1 MIIQVIAAFAAIFT
15 FAMALEIPKKYLIN
29 CGFIGAA
36 GWFVYLVVLQR
47 FGMMTA
53 NLLGAAAITLL
64 AHFFAR
70 IKKAPV
76 TIFLIPGFLT
86 LVPGAGLYRSVHYF
100 FIGNRSMGAAYLV
113 QTLQIAGDVVH
124 TPPPSPLHRS
134 REPPVCH
141 ARPACTGKNGGGGL
155 PERGKSGASGSR
167 ALHRAGRRRA

>member
-86 LVPGAGLYRSVHYF
+86 LVPGGRIISQRALLFYRKSKHGSCLPGADTSDCGCDRTWHIYGRF
-100 FIGNRSMGAAYLV
+100 PCGDHWKKKTKRRKKQSESGKKIAGAAW
-113 QTLQIAGDVVH
+113 D
-124 TPPPSPLHRS
+124 
-134 REPPVCH
+134 
-141 ARPACTGKNGGGGL
+141 CTCIIEK
-155 PERGKSGASGSR
+155 R
-167 ALHRAGRRRA
+167 

>member
-64 AHFFAR
+64 AHFLQES
-70 IKKAPV
+70 KS
-76 TIFLIPGFLT
+76 TGDDFLIPGFLT
-86 LVPGAGLYRSVHYF
+86 LFRGQDYIAACITFYRKSKHGSCLPSADTSDCGCDRTWRIYGRF
-100 FIGNRSMGAAYLV
+100 PCGDHWKKKTKRREKQSESGKKIAGAAW
-113 QTLQIAGDVVH
+113 D
-124 TPPPSPLHRS
+124 
-134 REPPVCH
+134 
-141 ARPACTGKNGGGGL
+141 CTCIIEK
-155 PERGKSGASGSR
+155 R
-167 ALHRAGRRRA
+167 

>member
-86 LVPGAGLYRSVHYF
+86 LVPGAGLYRSAPTWCRHFRLRV
-100 FIGNRSMGAAYLV
+100 
-113 QTLQIAGDVVH
+113 
-124 TPPPSPLHRS
+124 
-134 REPPVCH
+134 
-141 ARPACTGKNGGGGL
+141 
-155 PERGKSGASGSR
+155 
-167 ALHRAGRRRA
+167 

>member
-86 LVPGAGLYRSVHYF
+86 LVPVLLLLLPHNHPASYP
-100 FIGNRSMGAAYLV
+100 A
-113 QTLQIAGDVVH
+113 Q
-124 TPPPSPLHRS
+124 PLLWQ
-134 REPPVCH
+134 
-141 ARPACTGKNGGGGL
+141 L
-155 PERGKSGASGSR
+155 PERSA
-167 ALHRAGRRRA
+167 

>member
-100 FIGNRSMGAAYLV
+100 FYRKSKHGSCLPGADTSDCGCDRTWRIYGRFPCGDHWKKKTKRREKQSESGKKIAGAAW
-113 QTLQIAGDVVH
+113 D
-124 TPPPSPLHRS
+124 
-134 REPPVCH
+134 
-141 ARPACTGKNGGGGL
+141 CTCIIEK
-155 PERGKSGASGSR
+155 R
-167 ALHRAGRRRA
+167 

>member
-124 TPPPSPLHRS
+124 MPPPSPLVEIIGKRKQKEKKNNQS
-134 REPPVCH
+134 QVKKI
-141 ARPACTGKNGGGGL
+141 AGAAWDCTCIIEK
-155 PERGKSGASGSR
+155 R
-167 ALHRAGRRRA
+167 

>member
-113 QTLQIAGDVVH
+113 QTLQIVLFTIDDVKRFVIYGRFPCGDHWKKKTKRREKQSESGKKIAGAAWD
-124 TPPPSPLHRS
+124 
-134 REPPVCH
+134 
-141 ARPACTGKNGGGGL
+141 CTCIIEK
-155 PERGKSGASGSR
+155 R
-167 ALHRAGRRRA
+167 

>member
-100 FIGNRSMGAAYLV
+100 FIGNRSMGAPTWCRHFRLRV
-113 QTLQIAGDVVH
+113 
-124 TPPPSPLHRS
+124 
-134 REPPVCH
+134 
-141 ARPACTGKNGGGGL
+141 
-155 PERGKSGASGSR
+155 
-167 ALHRAGRRRA
+167 

>member
-47 FGMMTA
+47 FGM
-53 NLLGAAAITLL
+53 AAITLL

-113 QTLQIAGDVVH
+113 QTLQIAGVIALGVFMVDSLV
-124 TPPPSPLHRS
+124 
-134 REPPVCH
+134 EII
-141 ARPACTGKNGGGGL
+141 GKRKQKEEKNNQSQV
-155 PERGKSGASGSR
+155 KK
-167 ALHRAGRRRA
+167 

>member
-1 MIIQVIAAFAAIFT
+1 MMIQVIAAFAAIFA

-29 CGFIGAA
+29 CGFIGAT
-36 GWFVYLVVLQR
+36 GWFVYLVVMQR
-47 FGMMTA
+47 SGMMTA

-113 QTLQIAGDVVH
+113 QTLQIAGVIDLAYLW
-124 TPPPSPLHRS
+124 SIPLWRS
-134 REPPVCH
+134 LEKENKKKRKTIRV
-141 ARPACTGKNGGGGL
+141 R
-155 PERGKSGASGSR
+155 
-167 ALHRAGRRRA
+167 

>member
-86 LVPGAGLYRSVHYF
+86 LLRK
-100 FIGNRSMGAAYLV
+100 R
-113 QTLQIAGDVVH
+113 
-124 TPPPSPLHRS
+124 
-134 REPPVCH
+134 
-141 ARPACTGKNGGGGL
+141 
-155 PERGKSGASGSR
+155 
-167 ALHRAGRRRA
+167 

>member
-1 MIIQVIAAFAAIFT
+1 MIIQVIASFAAIFT

-29 CGFIGAA
+29 CGFI
-36 GWFVYLVVLQR
+36 YLVVLQR

-113 QTLQIAGDVVH
+113 QTLQIAGVIALGVFMVDSLV
-124 TPPPSPLHRS
+124 
-134 REPPVCH
+134 EII
-141 ARPACTGKNGGGGL
+141 GKRKQKEEKNNQSQV
-155 PERGKSGASGSR
+155 KK
-167 ALHRAGRRRA
+167 

>member
-1 MIIQVIAAFAAIFT
+1 MWQEEQKLWNDPDGGDVMIIQVIAAFAAIFT

-113 QTLQIAGDVVH
+113 QTLQIAGVIALGIFMVDSLV
-124 TPPPSPLHRS
+124 
-134 REPPVCH
+134 EII
-141 ARPACTGKNGGGGL
+141 GKRKQKEKKNNQSQV
-155 PERGKSGASGSR
+155 KK
-167 ALHRAGRRRA
+167 

>member
-86 LVPGAGLYRSVHYF
+86 LVPGAGLYRSLPGADTSDCGCDCTWRIYGRFPCGDHWKKKTKRREKQSESGKK
-100 FIGNRSMGAAYLV
+100 IAGAAW
-113 QTLQIAGDVVH
+113 D
-124 TPPPSPLHRS
+124 
-134 REPPVCH
+134 
-141 ARPACTGKNGGGGL
+141 CTCIIEK
-155 PERGKSGASGSR
+155 R
-167 ALHRAGRRRA
+167 

>member
-1 MIIQVIAAFAAIFT
+1 MIIQMIAAFAAIFT

-100 FIGNRSMGAAYLV
+100 FIGNRSMGAAYLE
-113 QTLQIAGDVVH
+113 QTLQIAGVIALGIFMVDSLV
-124 TPPPSPLHRS
+124 
-134 REPPVCH
+134 EII
-141 ARPACTGKNGGGGL
+141 GKRKQKEEKNNQSQV
-155 PERGKSGASGSR
+155 KK
-167 ALHRAGRRRA
+167 

>member
-100 FIGNRSMGAAYLV
+100 FRKSKHGSCLPGADTSDCGCDRTWHIYGRFPCGDHWKKKTKRRKKQSESGKKIAGAAW
-113 QTLQIAGDVVH
+113 D
-124 TPPPSPLHRS
+124 
-134 REPPVCH
+134 
-141 ARPACTGKNGGGGL
+141 CTCIIEK
-155 PERGKSGASGSR
+155 R
-167 ALHRAGRRRA
+167 